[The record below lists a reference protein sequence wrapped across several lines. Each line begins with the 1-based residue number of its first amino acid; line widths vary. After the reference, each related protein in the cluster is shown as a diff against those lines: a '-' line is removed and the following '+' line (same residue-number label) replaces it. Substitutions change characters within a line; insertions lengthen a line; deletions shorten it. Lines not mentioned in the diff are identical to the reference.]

1 MSKYPT
7 IPEIRHANLRRIMQ
21 DQGVT
26 PADLARKLDKA
37 PGQVGQ
43 FAGPTRHKGIGDDA
57 AREIEEALHLAPYE
71 LDSPAIMLGLA
82 TREEQG
88 NYFTDATFQAYTKG
102 KIPVVGVTA
111 AGAAMEVI
119 DLYQPGVAEEWID
132 APKKHTPGAFMLRLS
147 GFSMEPRFW
156 SDDFVMIEPALVWA
170 PGDFVFAKR
179 PAKGDGTFKK
189 LVEEDGRLFLYALNP
204 EFTPRL
210 IEITSDW
217 QIVGKA
223 TFRLDKL

>member
-7 IPEIRHANLRRIMQ
+7 IPEIRHANLRHTMQ
-21 DQGVT
+21 EREIT
-26 PADLARKLDKA
+26 PAELARLLGKA

-57 AREIEEALHLAPYE
+57 ARELEEILGLAPYD
-71 LDSPAIMLGLA
+71 LDNPTILLG
-82 TREEQG
+82 TRTEEPQG
-88 NYFTDATFQAYTKG
+88 AYYTDATFQAYTRG

-132 APKKHTPGAFMLRLS
+132 APKQYTPGAFILRLS
-147 GFSMEPRFW
+147 GFSMRPKFW
-156 SDDFVMIEPALVWA
+156 EDDRVMIEPALAWA
-170 PGDFVFAKR
+170 VGDFVFAKR
-179 PAKGDGTFKK
+179 PAFGDGTFKK
-189 LVEEDGRLFLYALNP
+189 LVAEDGRMFLFALNP
-204 EFTPRL
+204 DFKPRY
-210 IEITSDW
+210 IEITEDW